1 MQRSAVGCRG
11 DLRVWCRAD
20 LLQDGGGC
28 VCGAVGPHN
37 RRRNDGQI
45 YAEERRRIQGSQE
58 NRVAEIRGTSPCLEE
73 TTRRSVLGGGD
84 DERSTSGMRGR
95 EGGEVRRVAVLGHRK
110 RAPQMRRKKVW
121 QAQGTSPHFL
131 WPPKVSHEP
140 NTYPQKCG
148 MPNLR
153 LWRLRQ
159 PTKHT
164 LSLLHANSN
173 KGGKKHA

>member
-1 MQRSAVGCRG
+1 VGI
-11 DLRVWCRAD
+11 
-20 LLQDGGGC
+20 C
-28 VCGAVGPHN
+28 VCGAVRICCRMGVGACVVPSARTIEEETTGRST
-37 RRRNDGQI
+37 RRS
-45 YAEERRRIQGSQE
+45 EEE
-58 NRVAEIRGTSPCLEE
+58 YRGAKKTRWQKYEGHPCLEE

-131 WPPKVSHEP
+131 WLPKVSHEP

>member
-11 DLRVWCRAD
+11 DLRVWCHAD

-84 DERSTSGMRGR
+84 DERSTSGMRER

-110 RAPQMRRKKVW
+110 RAPQMRRKKY
-121 QAQGTSPHFL
+121 GKL
-131 WPPKVSHEP
+131 REP
-140 NTYPQKCG
+140 RHTFCG
-148 MPNLR
+148 R
-153 LWRLRQ
+153 LKLVTNQ
-159 PTKHT
+159 T
-164 LSLLHANSN
+164 LTHRSVACLTL
-173 KGGKKHA
+173 GCGV